1 MSTRSLLLAVSGA
14 LFVLAAVGVGY
25 QIGIGR
31 GALSGNP
38 QSLRELQAT
47 LERMDQRMRLLEDA
61 RGSKGGDGSASPDAN
76 PGDDAKQTENGAEK
90 TLAAAL
96 ESQIST
102 LGERIQGLEQDP
114 VRRGFAFLASEN
126 PELRREGVNILRQVA
141 RFDPEARAA
150 IRKLLHDTNARVRE
164 QAAQVLGNISDKEA
178 TPDLMELV
186 ADSEAAVRRRAVL
199 GLTRLEARDASP
211 ALTERLTSDQ
221 DERVRAAAA
230 DGLGKLKSTQA
241 AGALLEALK
250 DPSEN
255 VRAEAIASLGEVGAR
270 EAAPVLRALY
280 DTDPGPNRIRLVL
293 ALKALGDEAPTL
305 QETQRLTQVLQKDAD
320 PGIRRQAIRELAT
333 IARDS
338 AQQVFAQALLDSSPI
353 VRREAERALER

>member
-14 LFVLAAVGVGY
+14 LFVLAAACIGY

-31 GALSGNP
+31 EALFGNP
-38 QSLRELQAT
+38 QSLGDLQAT
-47 LERMDQRMRLLEDA
+47 LERLDQRMRRIEDA
-61 RGSKGGDGSASPDAN
+61 PGSKGGDGGAAPDAI
-76 PGDDAKQTENGAEK
+76 PGDDAKGTENGTKK
-90 TLAAAL
+90 TLAAL

-178 TPDLMELV
+178 APDLMELL

-221 DERVRAAAA
+221 DERVRVAAA
-230 DGLGKLKSTQA
+230 DGLGKLGSTQA
-241 AGALLEALK
+241 AGALLVALK

-305 QETQRLTQVLQKDAD
+305 QETQRLTQLFQKDAD
-320 PGIRRQAIRELAT
+320 PDIRRQAIRELAT

-338 AQQVFAQALLDSSPI
+338 AQQVFTQALLDSSPL
-353 VRREAERALER
+353 VRREAERALGR